1 MFYSSSMIGFEKL
14 YVKDVKTFQF
24 KPELDM
30 LLITRKNI
38 KTLEE
43 LFDRLGYTWHDGRD
57 LVAYESAF
65 EPDQVLLVSESK
77 KVYHT
82 TAVNALLKA
91 SDYAKEHPNEPFR
104 ATEYS
109 F

>member
-1 MFYSSSMIGFEKL
+1 M
-14 YVKDVKTFQF
+14 
-24 KPELDM
+24 
-30 LLITRKNI
+30 
-38 KTLEE
+38 EE
-43 LFDRLGYTWHDGRD
+43 LFDCLGYTWHDGRD

-65 EPDQVLLVSESK
+65 KPDQVLLVSDTK